1 MVYRARAK
9 LLVLAWANEW
19 RAVIT
24 EAVVHAVNTT
34 PDVCYVEAAAKVD
47 RLHQRLWREWPGRP
61 FVRSK
66 MYITEAPQ
74 DTQERM
80 VQRSCANFHGSNR
93 PEFN

>member
-9 LLVLAWANEW
+9 LLVEAWANEW

-61 FVRSK
+61 LVRSK
-66 MYITEAPQ
+66 IST
-74 DTQERM
+74 TRHT
-80 VQRSCANFHGSNR
+80 RKNGSALVR
-93 PEFN
+93 KFSWIKSP